1 MKKKMKKRCDW
12 NRKSHKR
19 EQKKKDRGIVDF
31 AMIQEHFFKN
41 LPDWINEMEDPRHES
56 YITYTQADL
65 IYMGI
70 LKNACSVESMRQM
83 EEKFSPFS
91 RKSVF
96 LYLYTISVYS
106 IIILIQSLGCSSTP
120 FSYYFPY

>member
-1 MKKKMKKRCDW
+1 MKKKRQKRCDW

-19 EQKKKDRGIVDF
+19 EKKKKDRGIVDF

-56 YITYTQADL
+56 YITYTQADF

-83 EEKFSPFS
+83 EEKFNEQTCIDTLRLLSGDW
-91 RKSVF
+91 RKCP
-96 LYLYTISVYS
+96 IM
-106 IIILIQSLGCSSTP
+106 IP
-120 FSYYFPY
+120 